1 MKMLEL
7 KCQINGK
14 IISEP
19 KLIADFG
26 LTKIYEIIIE
36 NKRTSGKIDKIVV
49 DFNSDICKK
58 LKVGDFIDVIGNVRS
73 RRETINNYHI
83 TVIYISAD
91 NINILN
97 SEPKDYRNE
106 VKGKGVL
113 NKEIVYRAKSYN
125 TNLIIGDMILK
136 LVRSHNRLSYIYCSI
151 WNDNIDKSRDF
162 KKGDVID
169 IIGRLQSHERN
180 NILTSEVSIFKLR
193 KADTEE

>member
-19 KLIADFG
+19 KLVADFG

-58 LKVGDFIDVIGNVRS
+58 LKVGDYINVIGDVRS

-91 NINILN
+91 SINILD

-113 NKEIVYRAKSYN
+113 SKEIVYRAKSYS

-151 WNDNIDKSRDF
+151 WNDNVDKSRDF

-169 IIGRLQSHERN
+169 IVGRLQSHERN

-193 KADTEE
+193 KVDTKE

>member
-19 KLIADFG
+19 RLLSDFG
-26 LTKIYEIIIE
+26 LTKIYEVIIE
-36 NKRTSGKIDKIVV
+36 NKRTSGKVDKIVV
-49 DFNSDICKK
+49 DFNTDICDK
-58 LKVGDFIDVIGNVRS
+58 LKVGDFIEVRGTVRS

-83 TVIYISAD
+83 TIIYVFAD
-91 NINILN
+91 NIDILD

-113 NKEIVYRAKSYN
+113 NKEIVYRAKSDN
-125 TNLIIGDMILK
+125 SSLIIGDMILK
-136 LVRSHNRLSYIYCSI
+136 LVRSHNRPSYIYCSI
-151 WNDNIDKSRDF
+151 WNDNVDKSRDF
-162 KKGDVID
+162 KKDDTID
-169 IIGRLQSHERN
+169 IVGRLQSHERN

-193 KADTEE
+193 KVDTKE